1 MAIPEMWDLRLV
13 HEVGVDIALQQY
25 TKEVIKRVNKVKEE
39 CMQKVLVLYKLC
51 SDAIELWFT

>member
-1 MAIPEMWDLRLV
+1 MWDLRLV